1 VPSPDKG
8 RANSIAFEIF
18 LQRGHKEEHQKT
30 MVVENIFGWFL
41 FALASTCTLSFAS
54 TIYDDFIS
62 RIRGRR
68 DKETIEKIARLAADP
83 RAEDLAPKARRGYDS
98 PELFRE
104 DLWIR
109 RIELSRREHAIL
121 VDSTPGS
128 KVGVKTRQD
137 YPKRLCEILAYHA
150 ATACDN

>member
-1 VPSPDKG
+1 M
-8 RANSIAFEIF
+8 N
-18 LQRGHKEEHQKT
+18 Q
-30 MVVENIFGWFL
+30 MVVENIIGWFL

-62 RIRGRR
+62 RKRGRR
-68 DKETIEKIARLAADP
+68 DKETIEKITPLADAQ
-83 RAEDLAPKARRGYDS
+83 AEHLAPKTRRGYDS

-109 RIELSRREHAIL
+109 RIELSRKEHAVL
-121 VDSTPGS
+121 AGSTPGP
-128 KVGVKTRQD
+128 KANVKTRD
-137 YPKRLCEILAYHA
+137 YPKRLCEILAYHG

>member
-1 VPSPDKG
+1 M
-8 RANSIAFEIF
+8 I
-18 LQRGHKEEHQKT
+18 
-30 MVVENIFGWFL
+30 VENIIGWFL

-54 TIYDDFIS
+54 TLYDGFIS
-62 RIRGRR
+62 RKRNRR
-68 DKETIEKIARLAADP
+68 EIETIEKVARLADP
-83 RAEDLAPKARRGYDS
+83 QAEDLAPKTRRGYDS

-109 RIELSRREHAIL
+109 RIELTRREHAVL
-121 VDSTPGS
+121 SDSMPGPKVD
-128 KVGVKTRQD
+128 VKTRED

>member
-1 VPSPDKG
+1 M
-8 RANSIAFEIF
+8 I
-18 LQRGHKEEHQKT
+18 
-30 MVVENIFGWFL
+30 VENIIGWFL

-62 RIRGRR
+62 RKRSRR
-68 DKETIEKIARLAADP
+68 DKEMIEQIAPLADP
-83 RAEDLAPKARRGYDS
+83 QPDQLAPQNRRGYDS

-109 RIELSRREHAIL
+109 RIELSRKEHAVL
-121 VDSTPGS
+121 AGSMPGL
-128 KVGVKTRQD
+128 KANVKTRQD

-150 ATACDN
+150 AAACDN

>member
-1 VPSPDKG
+1 M
-8 RANSIAFEIF
+8 I
-18 LQRGHKEEHQKT
+18 
-30 MVVENIFGWFL
+30 VENIIGWFL

-62 RIRGRR
+62 RKRRGR
-68 DKETIEKIARLAADP
+68 DKETIDKIAPIVDP
-83 RAEDLAPKARRGYDS
+83 QLDELAPENRRGYDS

-109 RIELSRREHAIL
+109 RIEHSRKEHA
-121 VDSTPGS
+121 VVAGSMPGL
-128 KVGVKTRQD
+128 KANIKTRQD

>member
-1 VPSPDKG
+1 
-8 RANSIAFEIF
+8 
-18 LQRGHKEEHQKT
+18 
-30 MVVENIFGWFL
+30 MVVENIIGWLL

-62 RIRGRR
+62 RKRGRR
-68 DKETIEKIARLAADP
+68 DKETVERIAPLVAQAG
-83 RAEDLAPKARRGYDS
+83 DLAPKIRRGYDS

-109 RIELSRREHAIL
+109 RIEISRKEHAL
-121 VDSTPGS
+121 LAGSMPGS
-128 KVGVKTRQD
+128 KANVKTRQD

>member
-1 VPSPDKG
+1 MS
-8 RANSIAFEIF
+8 
-18 LQRGHKEEHQKT
+18 Q
-30 MVVENIFGWFL
+30 MVVENIIGWLL

-62 RIRGRR
+62 RKRGRR
-68 DKETIEKIARLAADP
+68 DKETVERIAPLVAQAG
-83 RAEDLAPKARRGYDS
+83 DLAPKIPRGYDS

-109 RIELSRREHAIL
+109 RIEISRKEHAL
-121 VDSTPGS
+121 LAGSMPGS
-128 KVGVKTRQD
+128 KANVKTRQD

>member
-1 VPSPDKG
+1 M
-8 RANSIAFEIF
+8 I
-18 LQRGHKEEHQKT
+18 
-30 MVVENIFGWFL
+30 VENIIGWFL

-62 RIRGRR
+62 RKRGRR
-68 DKETIEKIARLAADP
+68 DKEMMEKIAPLANLQP
-83 RAEDLAPKARRGYDS
+83 QDLTPETRRGYDS

-109 RIELSRREHAIL
+109 RIELSRKERAIL
-121 VDSTPGS
+121 AGSMPGL
-128 KVGVKTRQD
+128 KANVKTRQD

-150 ATACDN
+150 AAACDN